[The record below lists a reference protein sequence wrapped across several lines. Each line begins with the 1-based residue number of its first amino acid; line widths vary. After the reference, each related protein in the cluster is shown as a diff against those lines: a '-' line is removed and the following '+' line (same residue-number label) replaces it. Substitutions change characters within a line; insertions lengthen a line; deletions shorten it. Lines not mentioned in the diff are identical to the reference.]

1 MQHASGV
8 FFVRLLLLPGSGYHN
23 CSVFHPPSPVTASM
37 PGFFTQFL
45 QIQLSRPSLV
55 KKPNNCSVFGPV
67 RPGNSNLCCAGSA
80 VTAASWPN
88 REQLFGFLTSN
99 FQVGVG
105 FGLRDRTSG
114 SDLFGIGF
122 GLGLLLLFIVKKLR
136 TILNFWPKIKKKR

>member
-23 CSVFHPPSPVTASM
+23 CSVFHPVSPGRYS
-37 PGFFTQFL
+37 FL
-45 QIQLSRPSLV
+45 GLPWLKSRTIVRYS
-55 KKPNNCSVFGPV
+55 GPV
-67 RPGNSNLCCAGSA
+67 RPGKSACAAQDSA

-88 REQLFGFLTSN
+88 CEQLFGFLTSN
-99 FQVGVG
+99 FQVG
-105 FGLRDRTSG
+105 FGLRTSG

-136 TILNFWPKIKKKR
+136 TIPNFWPKIKKKR

>member
-23 CSVFHPPSPVTASM
+23 CSVFHPVSARE
-37 PGFFTQFL
+37 
-45 QIQLSRPSLV
+45 IQLSRPSLV

-88 REQLFGFLTSN
+88 CEQLFGFLTSN

-136 TILNFWPKIKKKR
+136 TIPNFWPKIKKKR

>member
-23 CSVFHPPSPVTASM
+23 CSVFHPVSAR
-37 PGFFTQFL
+37 G
-45 QIQLSRPSLV
+45 IQLSRPSLV
-55 KKPNNCSVFGPV
+55 KKPNNCSVFGACTA
-67 RPGNSNLCCAGSA
+67 RKECLRSAGSA

-88 REQLFGFLTSN
+88 CEQLFGFLTSN

-105 FGLRDRTSG
+105 LRTSG

-136 TILNFWPKIKKKR
+136 TIPNFWPKIKKKR

>member
-23 CSVFHPPSPVTASM
+23 CSVFHPVSARE
-37 PGFFTQFL
+37 
-45 QIQLSRPSLV
+45 IQLSRPSLV

-88 REQLFGFLTSN
+88 CEQLFGFLTSN

>member
-23 CSVFHPPSPVTASM
+23 CSVFHPVSARE
-37 PGFFTQFL
+37 
-45 QIQLSRPSLV
+45 IQLSRPSLV

-88 REQLFGFLTSN
+88 CEQLFGFLTSN

-105 FGLRDRTSG
+105 LRTSGSDFGSGSG
-114 SDLFGIGF
+114 SDLFGIRFSDQLYPGKTS
-122 GLGLLLLFIVKKLR
+122 KKLQ
-136 TILNFWPKIKKKR
+136 TISKKKIKKKQK